1 MNKNRSWIFIL
12 LFSLSLNIFHGFFT
26 HHHNHSHSDSEV
38 KSYNIDV
45 DHVDLCDKC
54 HCVHL
59 NFTLDFVNRTID
71 LLSPFK
77 PKFEQLDF
85 ALFTNKNRLFKPPT
99 T

>member
-1 MNKNRSWIFIL
+1 MSKNKSLIFIL
-12 LFSLSLNIFHGFFT
+12 LFSLSLNIFHGFLT
-26 HHHNHSHSDSEV
+26 HHHKHSHVEV

-59 NFTLDFVNRTID
+59 NFTLDFINHTID
-71 LLSPFK
+71 VISPLK
-77 PKFEQLDF
+77 PKFEQLNF
-85 ALFTNKNRLFKPPT
+85 ALLSNKNRLFKPPT